1 MSDNTEIERPAN
13 CGECA
18 RMDRFHAIIDGVEY
32 DGGCPEFG
40 THVRNTDVCHPNVGR
55 KIRKGAKNGK

>member
-1 MSDNTEIERPAN
+1 MANEVEKPAN

-40 THVRNTDVCHPNVGR
+40 THVKKEWVCPPERREQMPYEEG
-55 KIRKGAKNGK
+55 GAK

>member
-1 MSDNTEIERPAN
+1 MSNKIKRPRN

-18 RMDRFHAIIDGVEY
+18 RMDRFHAVIGGVEY

-40 THVRNTDVCHPNVGR
+40 THVRNTDVCHPNVGVR
-55 KIRKGAKNGK
+55 KEAGE

>member
-1 MSDNTEIERPAN
+1 MSDKIERPAN

-18 RMDRFHAIIDGVEY
+18 RMQKFHAIIDGVEY

-40 THVRNTDVCHPNVGR
+40 THVKNTDVCHPNVGQ
-55 KIRKGAKNGK
+55 KIMKGASNEKQ